1 MWPVKSEI
9 GPLLTLALL
18 VAFAGCAGIGSTG
31 PNVTDE
37 EAREQALS
45 AEETRVTQALEN
57 ASYVTSSSVGTYAE
71 PNATV
76 VNRNGSGVKVQVK
89 MPYSYEY
96 SCEGGSSGAVDGL
109 KTTVVYRVTDSNVS
123 VVTIME
129 GIRNACT

>member
-1 MWPVKSEI
+1 
-9 GPLLTLALL
+9 L
-18 VAFAGCAGIGSTG
+18 VASAGCAWIGSTG
-31 PNVTDE
+31 PNVTEE

-45 AEETRVTQALEN
+45 AEETRVTQALES

-109 KTTVVYRVTDSNVS
+109 KTTVVYRVTDSNLS
-123 VVTIME
+123 VVIIAE
-129 GIRNACT
+129 SIRNACT

>member
-1 MWPVKSEI
+1 MKSRI
-9 GPLLTLALL
+9 GSLLLLALL
-18 VAFAGCAGIGSTG
+18 VTFAGCAGIGSTG
-31 PNVTDE
+31 PDVTEE

-76 VNRNGSGVKVQVK
+76 VNSNSSGVEVRVK

-96 SCEGGSSGAVDGL
+96 SCESGSSGAVDGL
-109 KTTVVYRVTDSNVS
+109 KTNVVYQVTDSTVS
-123 VVTIME
+123 VTTITE
-129 GIRNACT
+129 NIRNACA